1 MKAIRRK
8 FIAVLMLFA
17 LMIGNSVHADHEF
30 FWSDIEPRP
39 SCTSISRDGT
49 KGNLGLVID
58 GKKIDLDL
66 PSCDEAM
73 KNHVSVLVE
82 GKYLHVVASS
92 KAEPFIENG
101 RTMIPLRA
109 VADAFGFGVK
119 WEQSEAKITLTKDG
133 RIIVMHIGKQEM
145 LVDGS
150 KVSLEGIA
158 PMIRGNVTFLPV
170 RQLAETLGI
179 KVDWS
184 SEKRTATFT
193 QE

>member
-73 KNHVSVLVE
+73 KNHVSVFVE
-82 GKYLHVVASS
+82 GKYLHVVA
-92 KAEPFIENG
+92 
-101 RTMIPLRA
+101 
-109 VADAFGFGVK
+109 
-119 WEQSEAKITLTKDG
+119 